1 MTSNVDIS
9 SRTGNFS
16 RRKVKVIQSSATEV
30 AGTSCRYIRIL
41 FFPLFRQAF
50 LYFCQSENTG
60 MEHNKQIIRGT
71 IAISISAIMWGFD
84 GVVLTPRLYNLDV
97 IYVVFILHLIPFVLM
112 NIFFFRQ
119 YGQLRNFARQ
129 DYITFT
135 LIAVFGGTLG
145 TYAIVKALFLVNF
158 HDLSV
163 VVLLQ
168 KLQPIF
174 AIILAGILLGER
186 IRKDF
191 VLWASVAIVSSY
203 FLTFGFSLPNM
214 NTETNT
220 IYAALYALLAAF
232 SFGSSTVFSKKILL
246 NYNFITATFFRYGF
260 TTIIAGLAVLF
271 AGKFTWIFHTTE
283 INWIYFIIIG
293 LTTGSGAIFIY
304 YYGLRRVK
312 AIIATIS
319 ELLFPI
325 SAILFDYL
333 VNGSILSPVQMI
345 SAAVMVFAI
354 IKLNK

>member
-1 MTSNVDIS
+1 MKKSNQI
-9 SRTGNFS
+9 
-16 RRKVKVIQSSATEV
+16 VK
-30 AGTSCRYIRIL
+30 
-41 FFPLFRQAF
+41 
-50 LYFCQSENTG
+50 
-60 MEHNKQIIRGT
+60 GT

-97 IYVVFILHLIPFVLM
+97 IYVVFMLHLIPFVLM

-119 YGQLRNFARQ
+119 YAHIKNFVRQ
-129 DYITFT
+129 DYITFM

-158 HDLSV
+158 QQLSV

-174 AIILAGILLGER
+174 AIVLAGVLLGER

-191 VLWASVAIVSSY
+191 ALWASVAVIASY
-203 FLTFGFSLPNM
+203 FLTFGFQLPNL
-214 NTETNT
+214 NTEKNT
-220 IYAALYALLAAF
+220 ILAALFALLAAF

-260 TTIIAGLAVLF
+260 TTLIAGLAVLIG
-271 AGKFTWIFHTTE
+271 GKIHWIFQTTE
-283 INWIYFIIIG
+283 INWLYFIIIG

-333 VNGSILSPVQMI
+333 INDSILSPVQMV